1 MLGSMGVRFMISGD
15 DSGGGFSLVE
25 HPIPPRALAAP
36 LHRHSREDEYSF
48 VLEGHLGALLG
59 GDVVYG
65 EPGDL
70 VFKPRGQWHTF
81 WNAGDEPARIL
92 EIISPAGFERYFAE
106 VVELLEAGP
115 PEPSAL
121 GDIAG
126 RYGLEVDRES
136 ISRLTAEYGLHFGPA
151 PAD

>member
-1 MLGSMGVRFMISGD
+1 MTWCSNLA
-15 DSGGGFSLVE
+15 DSG
-25 HPIPPRALAAP
+25 
-36 LHRHSREDEYSF
+36 
-48 VLEGHLGALLG
+48 
-59 GDVVYG
+59 
-65 EPGDL
+65 
-70 VFKPRGQWHTF
+70 HTF

-121 GDIAG
+121 GDIAA

-136 ISRLTAEYGLHFGPA
+136 IPCLTAEYGLHFGPA
-151 PAD
+151 PAE